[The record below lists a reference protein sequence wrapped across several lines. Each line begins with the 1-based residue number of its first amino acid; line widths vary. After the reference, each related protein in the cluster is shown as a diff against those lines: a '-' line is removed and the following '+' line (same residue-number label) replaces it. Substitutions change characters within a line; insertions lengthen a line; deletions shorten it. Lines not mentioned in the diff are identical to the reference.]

1 MSYRD
6 VPETATEYIRFLED
20 RIRALEGSTQI
31 NARSWTIT
39 ENSTGDL
46 VFSHI
51 DGRIVT
57 ISKSGSN
64 TTI

>member
-6 VPETATEYIRFLED
+6 TPETVQEYIRSLED
-20 RIRALEGSTQI
+20 RIRALEGGNQI
-31 NARSWTIT
+31 NARSWVIA
-39 ENSTGDL
+39 ENSIGDL
-46 VFSHI
+46 IFTHM